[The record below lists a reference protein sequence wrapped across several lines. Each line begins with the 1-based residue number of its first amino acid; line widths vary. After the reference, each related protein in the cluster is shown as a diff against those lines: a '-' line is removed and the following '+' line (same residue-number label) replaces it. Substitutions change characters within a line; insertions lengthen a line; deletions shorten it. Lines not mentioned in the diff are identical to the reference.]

1 VSDVFTEVDEAYR
14 AEQLQKLWKRYGH
27 YMVIAAVLLIAG
39 IGGWRGYEWYEA
51 KKAAEAGAQFEAAVI
66 LAETGK
72 HAEAEAEFAKIA
84 GQGAS
89 GYRTLAS
96 LREAA
101 EFAEHDPKAAV
112 AAYEKIAADRSA
124 GQVLQDLAAL
134 RAGAILADGGDVA
147 QARALL
153 EPLTGADRTFRH
165 SARELLALAAWHAG
179 DVAAAKRWT
188 EMMTADTLT
197 PSSTRT
203 RVEMLNALLAAELKG

>member
-27 YMVIAAVLLIAG
+27 YVVIAAVLLIAG
-39 IGGWRGYEWYEA
+39 IGGWRGYEYWEA
-51 KKAAEAGAQFEAAVI
+51 KKSAEAGAQFEAAVA
-66 LAETGK
+66 LAEGGK
-72 HAEAEAEFAKIA
+72 HVEAEAAFAAIA
-84 GQGAS
+84 TQGTS

-101 EFAEHDPKAAV
+101 ELAERDPKAAV
-112 AAYEKIAADRSA
+112 AAYEKIAADKSA

-134 RAGAILADGGDVA
+134 RAGAILADGGDA
-147 QARALL
+147 AKARGLL

-179 DVAAAKRWT
+179 DATAAKRWT
-188 EMMTADTLT
+188 EMMTADAAT
-197 PSSTRT
+197 PSSART
-203 RVEMLNALLAAELKG
+203 RVEMINALIAAENRG